1 MKAIRKTAAALTALT
16 MAASASAA
24 LFPET
29 DIFSLSTAFA
39 DDAADYA
46 YSVSVSNETYDLS
59 SLKTLAYYKA
69 NELYKCT
76 VPVDKVNDGSID
88 NNYVAEVKIN
98 LDKNIGF
105 FLAQMV
111 LDFDEDLTFV
121 GCSYYQKDGTKTV
134 SGFDSIEDGPVS
146 VSAYYNKVMILLKDK
161 SNVTETGELLT
172 LLFALPEKPEAGK
185 AYSIALSQKT
195 KIVPWDDSITN
206 QTVGKTAGS
215 ITVKAEATPTP
226 TPSSPTPTP
235 ASPTPTPSSPT
246 PTPASPTPTPAS
258 PTPTPASPTP
268 TPSSP
273 TPTPSSP
280 TPTPASPTPTP
291 SSPTPTPASPTPTPA
306 SPTPTPASPTPTPS
320 SPTPTPSP
328 AMPEIDLTSLT
339 TPHKLAEGASI
350 DLDIPSE
357 IISSGTKEVELK
369 VNLSDF
375 DAKDEYFDYAGLAL
389 KLPEGFKLKEV
400 KKSDI
405 VKSVTPM
412 SATTAAVIQAKTG
425 FKADTEY
432 YMLAGIDTSKS
443 GKNEELCTLVLTVP
457 DNAKT
462 LNEVTAATL
471 YGRSKDGKVTLLDNG
486 SEGTIYTVTTAD
498 VIKGVRGDFDLD
510 GKVSQVD
517 ATFMLR
523 YLLESSMAKDKDNA
537 DVVYDL
543 IGKDLSEEFK
553 NLPKET
559 IFRLS
564 QSLSDVD
571 GSEGNKSFVQTDATF
586 ILRALLTNEEIDN
599 AFWDKFI
606 IEK

>member
-1 MKAIRKTAAALTALT
+1 MLLATAMKK
-16 MAASASAA
+16 M
-24 LFPET
+24 
-29 DIFSLSTAFA
+29 
-39 DDAADYA
+39 
-46 YSVSVSNETYDLS
+46 
-59 SLKTLAYYKA
+59 
-69 NELYKCT
+69 
-76 VPVDKVNDGSID
+76 
-88 NNYVAEVKIN
+88 
-98 LDKNIGF
+98 
-105 FLAQMV
+105 
-111 LDFDEDLTFV
+111 
-121 GCSYYQKDGTKTV
+121 
-134 SGFDSIEDGPVS
+134 
-146 VSAYYNKVMILLKDK
+146 
-161 SNVTETGELLT
+161 
-172 LLFALPEKPEAGK
+172 
-185 AYSIALSQKT
+185 
-195 KIVPWDDSITN
+195 
-206 QTVGKTAGS
+206 
-215 ITVKAEATPTP
+215 ATPTP
-226 TPSSPTPTP
+226 TPS
-235 ASPTPTPSSPT
+235 SPTPTPSSPT

-258 PTPTPASPTP
+258 PTPTPSPVSPT
-268 TPSSP
+268 
-273 TPTPSSP
+273 
-280 TPTPASPTPTP
+280 
-291 SSPTPTPASPTPTPA
+291 
-306 SPTPTPASPTPTPS
+306 
-320 SPTPTPSP
+320 
-328 AMPEIDLTSLT
+328 MPEIDLTSLT
-339 TPHKLAEGASI
+339 TPQKLAEGASI

-412 SATTAAVIQAKTG
+412 PAITAAVIQEKTG

-471 YGRSKDGKVTLLDNG
+471 YGRSKDGKVALLDNG
-486 SEGTIYTVTTAD
+486 SEGTIYSVTTAD

-571 GSEGNKSFVQTDATF
+571 GSEGSKSFVQTDATF
-586 ILRALLTNEEIDN
+586 ILRALLTGEEIDN
-599 AFWDKFI
+599 AFWDKFLT
-606 IEK
+606 EK

>member
-76 VPVDKVNDGSID
+76 VPVDKVKDGSID

-226 TPSSPTPTP
+226 TPASPTPTPSSPTPTP
-235 ASPTPTPSSPT
+235 SSPTPTPSSPT

-258 PTPTPASPTP
+258 PTPTP
-268 TPSSP
+268 SSP
-273 TPTPSSP
+273 TP
-280 TPTPASPTPTP
+280 A
-291 SSPTPTPASPTPTPA
+291 
-306 SPTPTPASPTPTPS
+306 
-320 SPTPTPSP
+320 PSP
-328 AMPEIDLTSLT
+328 AIPEIDLTSLT
-339 TPHKLAEGASI
+339 TPQKLAEGASI

-412 SATTAAVIQAKTG
+412 PAITAAVIQEKTG

-471 YGRSKDGKVTLLDNG
+471 YGRSKDGKVALLDNG
-486 SEGTIYTVTTAD
+486 SEGTIYSVTTAD

-571 GSEGNKSFVQTDATF
+571 GSEGSKSFVQTDATF
-586 ILRALLTNEEIDN
+586 ILRALLTGEEIDN
-599 AFWDKFI
+599 AFWDKFLT
-606 IEK
+606 EK